1 MTAGYRNDPA
11 VPKEIERKFLVADEG
26 WRAFADTGRK
36 LRQAYLAETERVAVR
51 VRIEEGGKA
60 FLTIK
65 SAAPG
70 LAREEFEYP
79 LPSSDAE
86 TLFTLR
92 QGSMLEKTRFRV
104 PHGGRTWEIDVYHGD
119 NSGLIVAEVELENE
133 ADAVEPPS
141 WLGRE
146 VTGERRYYAA
156 RLAQSPFKDW
166 PRSARNG
173 ER

>member
-1 MTAGYRNDPA
+1 

-36 LRQAYLAETERVAVR
+36 LRQAYLAETERAAVR

-70 LAREEFEYP
+70 LTREEFEYP
-79 LPSSDAE
+79 IPSIDAE
-86 TLFTLR
+86 ALFRLR
-92 QGSMLEKTRFRV
+92 QGSIVEKTRFRV
-104 PHGGRTWEIDVYHGD
+104 PHAGRIWELDVYQDD
-119 NSGLIVAEVELENE
+119 NAGLVVAEVELASE
-133 ADAVEPPS
+133 ADAVELPA

-146 VTGERRYYAA
+146 VTGERRYFAA
-156 RLAQSPFKDW
+156 RLSQSPFRDW
-166 PRSARNG
+166 PGSARNG
-173 ER
+173 DN